1 MNINLD
7 NYKELPSSIVDRN
20 LQREAGKEISKKITE
35 IKSNWAALRAIPE
48 VSDLMQDINAALDE
62 DTINDNIEE
71 QMQALRALPLPPLE
85 KEKYVAEWQN
95 LKEKIDY
102 HRSALRAAMD
112 FFPDGH
118 VQIEGNS
125 VESVSIT
132 LEDKEELE
140 VRQATIATPAACK
153 ALYEHFLKVVKEIQ
167 AFEDWQA
174 ESGFKCR
181 SFMDMVCYYPTAES
195 IARAFLG
202 GAWSK

>member
-20 LQREAGKEISKKITE
+20 LQREASREITQKLSE
-35 IKSNWAALRAIPE
+35 IKSHWYALRAIPE
-48 VSDLMQDINAALDE
+48 VAEQMADINNALDE
-62 DTINDNIEE
+62 DSINANIDE
-71 QMQALRALPLPPLE
+71 QIASLRVLPLPPQE
-85 KEKYVAEWQN
+85 KEKYVSEWKA

-112 FFPDGH
+112 YFPDGY
-118 VQIEGNS
+118 VTIEG
-125 VESVSIT
+125 ESVSIS

-140 VRQATIATPAACK
+140 IKQATIATPDVCK
-153 ALYEHFLKVVKEIQ
+153 ALYERFMSVIKEVQ
-167 AFEDWQA
+167 AFEEWQA

-181 SFMDMVCYYPTAES
+181 SFFDMVCYYPTAES

>member
-1 MNINLD
+1 MNINLK
-7 NYKELPSSIVDRN
+7 NYKELPDSIIDHN
-20 LQREAGKEISKKITE
+20 LQREASREISQKLIE
-35 IKSNWAALRAIPE
+35 IKKHWAALKAIPE
-48 VSDLMQDINAALDE
+48 VSDQMQDINNALDE
-62 DTINDNIEE
+62 DNINSNIEE
-71 QMQALRALPLPPLE
+71 QMQSLRALPLPPQE
-85 KEKYVAEWQN
+85 KERYVSEWQN

-112 FFPDGH
+112 YFPDGY
-118 VQIEGNS
+118 VTIEGEN
-125 VESVSIT
+125 VSIT

-153 ALYEHFLKVVKEIQ
+153 ALYDHFIKVVKEIQ
-167 AFEDWQA
+167 AFEEWQS
-174 ESGFKCR
+174 ENGLKCR

>member
-1 MNINLD
+1 MNINLN
-7 NYKELPSSIVDRN
+7 NYKELPSSIIDRN
-20 LQREAGKEISKKITE
+20 LQREASREISQKLIE
-35 IKSNWAALRAIPE
+35 IKKHWAALRAIPE
-48 VSDLMQDINAALDE
+48 VSELMQDINTALDE
-62 DTINDNIEE
+62 DNINSNIDE
-71 QMQALRALPLPPLE
+71 QIASLRALPLPPLE
-85 KEKYVAEWQN
+85 KEKCVSEWQT

-112 FFPDGH
+112 FFPDGY

-153 ALYEHFLKVVKEIQ
+153 ALYDHFIKVVKEIQ
-167 AFEDWQA
+167 AFEEWQS
-174 ESGFKCR
+174 ENGLKCR